1 MEVVHKKSQ
10 SYGSSTQK
18 VSEFRVTRNKLKNW
32 ELWLSRSGVILRG
45 GQGLVSTLI
54 KGIFGAEYLKN
65 KSLFLPVS
73 EHSPSDVN

>member
-10 SYGSSTQK
+10 S
-18 VSEFRVTRNKLKNW
+18 SELPGISWRIENYD
-32 ELWLSRSGVILRG
+32 LSRSGVILRG